1 VCVCVCGLR
10 ASDFPIYN
18 YNFIVFTIFSFLFAS
33 YWTHS
38 QTQGQCM
45 WQGHQ
50 GGSNGA
56 GKSGKW
62 RSTTET
68 STNMCKR
75 LIAPFVCANAKRN
88 KTQKRGNK

>member
-1 VCVCVCGLR
+1 
-10 ASDFPIYN
+10 
-18 YNFIVFTIFSFLFAS
+18 
-33 YWTHS
+33 
-38 QTQGQCM
+38 M